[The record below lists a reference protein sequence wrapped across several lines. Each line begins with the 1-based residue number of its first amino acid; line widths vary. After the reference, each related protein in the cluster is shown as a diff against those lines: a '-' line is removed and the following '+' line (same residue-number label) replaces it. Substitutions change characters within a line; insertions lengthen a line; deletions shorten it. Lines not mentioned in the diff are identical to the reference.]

1 VKINSFGKN
10 FDMKSGLKYLLL
22 MTGLG
27 LFSISPSY
35 AEVTDSSYYGF
46 TIKNEY
52 LIKAL
57 PDSLYKYIY
66 RDIGLW
72 WSPLH
77 TFSGNAANMILQPK
91 ANGCFCEKLADGGSV
106 RHMTVIYAGPGKMLR
121 LSGGLGPLQGMA
133 VDAVMTIE
141 LKKTDDGTALTVT
154 YSVGGY
160 LKGGLAGFA
169 PVVDRMLAE
178 QFEGLKRF
186 AEGR

>member
-1 VKINSFGKN
+1 
-10 FDMKSGLKYLLL
+10 MKSMLKTILIL
-22 MTGLG
+22 TV
-27 LFSISPSY
+27 LFYGSIGRSG

-46 TIKNEY
+46 TVKHEYQIKT
-52 LIKAL
+52 L

-66 RDIGLW
+66 RDVGLW

-77 TFSGNAANMILQPK
+77 TFSGNAANMIMQPK

-106 RHMTVIYAGPGKMLR
+106 RHMTVVYAGPGKMLR
-121 LSGGLGPLQGMA
+121 LSGGLGPLQTMP
-133 VDAVMTIE
+133 VEAVMTIE

-154 YSVGGY
+154 YAVGGY
-160 LKGGLAGFA
+160 FKGGLAGLA
-169 PVVDRMLAE
+169 PAVDRVLGE